1 MTEPSAALGREFGER
16 LAVVG
21 LQGSMRRGEA
31 TATSDID
38 ILIVLDHLHAADVL
52 RCRTVLDELPE
63 GSRAHGFTCGTA
75 ELAAWPRS
83 EIFAFAQD
91 VRCYHG
97 QIAPLLPRI
106 EHQDVVSGTRMAVSP
121 QRAPS
126 CSNWPGRTRRNC

>member
-63 GSRAHGFTCGTA
+63 GSRAHGRERHADGGIAATRA
-75 ELAAWPRS
+75 ELLELARPDEAKLLTSGESAVVGALMEW
-83 EIFAFAQD
+83 AGAQL
-91 VRCYHG
+91 
-97 QIAPLLPRI
+97 QQL
-106 EHQDVVSGTRMAVSP
+106 
-121 QRAPS
+121 
-126 CSNWPGRTRRNC
+126 